1 MLFPSGPPSN
11 TTEPRALRTSPA
23 WLGASRWNWRRP
35 SYGDGPDNH
44 PHAAPQRTATT
55 MVR

>member
-35 SYGDGPDNH
+35 SYASSWLPMNGAEAEKYH
-44 PHAAPQRTATT
+44 TLVWT
-55 MVR
+55 